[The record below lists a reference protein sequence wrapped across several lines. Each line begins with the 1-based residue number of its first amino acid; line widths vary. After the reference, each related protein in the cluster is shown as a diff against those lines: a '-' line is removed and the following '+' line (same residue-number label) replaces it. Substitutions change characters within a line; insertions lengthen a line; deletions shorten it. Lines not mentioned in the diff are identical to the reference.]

1 MSSEDLHLLGV
12 YADVSAVRDSE
23 LYWRVLVERAKAM
36 GLANAAVLQ
45 VLYGFGPAV
54 IVHTGQE
61 PSTWRLDGM

>member
-12 YADVSAVRDSE
+12 YADVSAVRDIE
-23 LYWRVLVERAKAM
+23 LYWRVLIDRAKAM

-45 VLYGFGPAV
+45 VLDGFGPAV